1 MTEIEIPVSRIAWSE
16 LPISVRGEIESR
28 LGAGVRSGSTQ
39 PGGFSRGMASRLAM
53 VDGRT
58 VFAKAIPIRDRF
70 AHRYRIEGDTA
81 TQLPAE
87 IPAPAVRFMLEIDGW
102 RVLVFDDVTGRHPR
116 FDQPTELAAVL
127 AVVEDMARMLTPNPL
142 PDVPTLADDLGSDL
156 SGWRKL
162 AGGELAGNL
171 DEWSARNVDRLAVL
185 ESGWERATVGQTL
198 LHTDLRADNML
209 VRPDGTVMIVDW
221 SWPSVGAAW
230 VDLVFL
236 ATAFALHGVDP
247 EPILGSHALTRGV
260 DPDAISAL
268 VCALA
273 GYWIR
278 ESRRPGGSQSVA
290 LRRHRAESGRA
301 TVAWLQRRV
310 GWK

>member
-156 SGWRKL
+156 SGWRKP
-162 AGGELAGNL
+162 AYGELAGNL
-171 DEWSARNVDRLAVL
+171 T
-185 ESGWERATVGQTL
+185 SG
-198 LHTDLRADNML
+198 
-209 VRPDGTVMIVDW
+209 RPGTWI
-221 SWPSVGAAW
+221 
-230 VDLVFL
+230 
-236 ATAFALHGVDP
+236 
-247 EPILGSHALTRGV
+247 GSLF
-260 DPDAISAL
+260 SN
-268 VCALA
+268 
-273 GYWIR
+273 
-278 ESRRPGGSQSVA
+278 PGGSVP
-290 LRRHRAESGRA
+290 RSGRRCCIPIFA
-301 TVAWLQRRV
+301 PTTCWCAPMAR
-310 GWK
+310 